1 MVESIEKIVKFVSPS
16 DLQDRKG
23 KYFLYL
29 VTSKNL
35 FEKFIGSN
43 NPFTISFVDKDGV
56 VLLTM
61 GVRKD
66 PVISEGMVIGKAFG
80 KTAVGI
86 ALEKAETSEVKGHK
100 HSDPIFNEWSCAASP
115 VLNKKGNLAGIIS
128 VSAISKD
135 YPKFALEITSIIA
148 SAVQNEV
155 NLKDLLQETEFSR
168 RYIEIITE
176 GSKDGVI
183 VLDKNANVLYINSI
197 GASILRVNKDKVV
210 SKNVT
215 EIVDFTPVILNVFK
229 TRKGYVD
236 REFIIESPS
245 RGTLHFIKT
254 AVVLRDVDGN
264 FAGVVDFFREIE
276 RVRKFVTSYIGAEAH
291 FTFEDIIGKD
301 LKIKE
306 SIRLAKLASHSNS
319 SVLLTGETG
328 TGKEMFA
335 QAIHF
340 ESLRSSEPFVALNC
354 GAIPRDLAESE
365 FFGYEPGAFTD
376 ADKNGRP
383 GKFELANGGTLFLD
397 EVEELPIALQVKLLR
412 VLEDKV
418 ITRVGGTK
426 SLKVDV
432 RIISTSNKKL
442 ESLVESGA
450 FRGDLFYRL
459 NVIQI
464 PIPPLRER
472 KDDILMLVPHFI
484 GKFNKEFGKN
494 VSGYDASFIESLLN
508 YDFPGNVRELQNI
521 VERAVN
527 IADSEV
533 LAQEHISHLILES
546 IKEEKPLNSTFEE
559 LKKDY
564 IEKILSECNYNISF
578 AAKEIGISRPTLYK
592 LIKTYNINNKIN

>member
-1 MVESIEKIVKFVSPS
+1 MIENLDKVIKYVSPS
-16 DLQDRKG
+16 NLQERKG

-29 VTSKNL
+29 ITAKAL
-35 FEKFIGSN
+35 FEKFIGSHS
-43 NPFTISFVDKDGV
+43 PFTISFVDKDGV

-61 GVRKD
+61 GTRQD

-80 KTAVGI
+80 RTAVGI
-86 ALEKAETSEVKGHK
+86 ALEKAETYEIKGSE
-100 HSDPIFNEWSCAASP
+100 HSDPVFSEWSCAASP
-115 VLNKKGNLAGIIS
+115 ILDKNKNLAGV
-128 VSAISKD
+128 VSLSSISKD
-135 YPKFALEITSIIA
+135 YPEFALEITSLIA
-148 SAVQNEV
+148 NAVQNEV

-168 RYIEIITE
+168 RYIEVIAE
-176 GSKDGVI
+176 GSKDGVL
-183 VLDKNANVLYINSI
+183 VLDKNANVLYINNI

-210 SKNVT
+210 NKNVA
-215 EIVDFTPVILNVFK
+215 EIVDFTPVVLSVFK
-229 TRKGYVD
+229 THKGYVD
-236 REFIIESPS
+236 KEFIIESPS
-245 RGTLHFIKT
+245 RGLLHFLKT
-254 AVVLRDVDGN
+254 AFVLRDADGN

-301 LKIKE
+301 PKIKE
-306 SIRLAKLASHSNS
+306 AMRLAKLASHSNS

-397 EVEELPIALQVKLLR
+397 EVEELPPAIQVKLLR

-426 SLKVDV
+426 SLKIDV

-494 VSGYDASFIESLLN
+494 VSGYDASFIEPLLN

-533 LAQEHISHLILES
+533 LTQEHIPHLILES

-592 LIKTYNINNKIN
+592 LIKLYNINKLN

>member
-16 DLQDRKG
+16 DLQERKG

-61 GVRKD
+61 GTRQD

-80 KTAVGI
+80 RTAVGI
-86 ALEKAETSEVKGHK
+86 ALEKAETFEVKGHK
-100 HSDPIFNEWSCAASP
+100 HSDPIFKEWSCAASP
-115 VLNKKGNLAGIIS
+115 VLSKKGNLAGVIS
-128 VSAISKD
+128 VSAISMD
-135 YPKFALEITSIIA
+135 YPKFALEITSLIA

-155 NLKDLLQETEFSR
+155 NLKDLLQEIDFSR
-168 RYIEIITE
+168 RYIEIIAE

-183 VLDKNANVLYINSI
+183 VLDKNAKVLYINSV
-197 GASILRVNKDKVV
+197 GASILRVNKDTAVN
-210 SKNVT
+210 KNVA

-236 REFIIESPS
+236 KEFIIESPS

-254 AVVLRDVDGN
+254 AVVLRDADGN

-319 SVLLTGETG
+319 SVLLSGETG

-340 ESLRSSEPFVALNC
+340 ESLRSSGPFVALNC

-397 EVEELPIALQVKLLR
+397 EVEELPPAIQVKLLR

-464 PIPPLRER
+464 SIPPLRER
-472 KDDILMLVPHFI
+472 KDDILMLIPHFI

-533 LAQEHISHLILES
+533 LAQEHIPHLILES

-592 LIKTYNINNKIN
+592 LIKTYNINSKIN